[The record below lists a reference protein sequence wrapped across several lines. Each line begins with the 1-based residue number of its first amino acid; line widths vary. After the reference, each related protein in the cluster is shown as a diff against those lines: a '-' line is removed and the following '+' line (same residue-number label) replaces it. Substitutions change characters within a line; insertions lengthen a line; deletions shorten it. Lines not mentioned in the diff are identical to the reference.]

1 MKYKQLKKALFQG
14 NKINFAVA
22 IFTMM
27 LLCAANILTAFI
39 FKGLSD
45 IAIDGTMEELKR
57 FVLATLLFI
66 VIYVPFPCGKQ
77 SQSTDLI
84 IKLQHSIKRH
94 CLIRLFIRI
103 SMRLTMTSQVNIF
116 L

>member
-66 VIYVPFPCGKQ
+66 VIYVLL
-77 SQSTDLI
+77 SLI
-84 IKLQHSIKRH
+84 HI
-94 CLIRLFIRI
+94 
-103 SMRLTMTSQVNIF
+103 
-116 L
+116 

>member
-1 MKYKQLKKALFQG
+1 MKYKQLKKALFQD

-66 VIYVPFPCGKQ
+66 VIYV
-77 SQSTDLI
+77 LI
-84 IKLQHSIKRH
+84 SMWKTVAINRFNYKATTQYKKALFDKIIYKDIKLFFTKA
-94 CLIRLFIRI
+94 
-103 SMRLTMTSQVNIF
+103 
-116 L
+116 